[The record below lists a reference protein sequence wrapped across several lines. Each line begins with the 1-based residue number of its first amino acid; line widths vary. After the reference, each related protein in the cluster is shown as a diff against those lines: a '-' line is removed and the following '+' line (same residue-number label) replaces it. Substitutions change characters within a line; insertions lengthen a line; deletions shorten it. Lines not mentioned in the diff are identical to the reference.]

1 MGPLSLPVMAVGGL
15 VVAVLLVVGV
25 IVAQSRLSGRR

>member
-1 MGPLSLPVMAVGGL
+1 MAVGGL